1 MAQKRKTEFNLPYF
15 GIDEGG
21 KYPTIYNLKGD
32 YGVVI
37 QINNPVLQYSA
48 DPSAYDSSHQLYVNI
63 TKILGEGYVIQK
75 QDVLTKKIYNKSDST
90 EYLQQKYDEHFNGIY
105 RPNYLFGSY
114 PKSKTRFV
122 LQL

>member
-21 KYPTIYNLKGD
+21 KYPAIYNLKGD

-75 QDVLTKKIYNKSDST
+75 QDVLTKKIYNKSDS
-90 EYLQQKYDEHFNGIY
+90 QQA
-105 RPNYLFGSY
+105 L
-114 PKSKTRFV
+114 KSSLGKRAN
-122 LQL
+122 